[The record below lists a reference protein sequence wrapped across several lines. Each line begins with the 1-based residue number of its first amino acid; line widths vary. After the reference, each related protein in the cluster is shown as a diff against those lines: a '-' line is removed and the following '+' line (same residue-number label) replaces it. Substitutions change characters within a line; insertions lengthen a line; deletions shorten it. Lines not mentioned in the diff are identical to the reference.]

1 MSVAGSLAG
10 IDKALKRYALGV
22 DEWREAMRSLKDAE

>member
-10 IDKALKRYALGV
+10 IDEALKQYVLGMEGDV
-22 DEWREAMRSLKDAE
+22 AAIEEC

>member
-10 IDKALKRYALGV
+10 IDEALKRYTLGM
-22 DEWREAMRSLKDAE
+22 EGYDAVVE

>member
-10 IDKALKRYALGV
+10 IDEALKRYALGMEGDV
-22 DEWREAMRSLKDAE
+22 VAVE